1 MFLKERFGPV
11 AIVGA
16 RVPRIFTYE
25 NVLDSLHTMK
35 QPGYFNAIRQML
47 LPNTRIEIIASDY
60 HASVFV
66 LGVVDGIL
74 CLYKH
79 DIKCRRDEAI
89 LPKQATPKAPQPIKS
104 KSSAKA
110 KKGKAA

>member
-25 NVLDSLHTMK
+25 NILDTLHDIK
-35 QPGYFNAIRQML
+35 QPGYFNKVKTVL
-47 LPNTRIEIIASDY
+47 TPNSRIDVIAANY

-66 LGVVDGIL
+66 MGIVDGQV
-74 CLYKH
+74 CVYKH

-89 LPKQATPKAPQPIKS
+89 LPKTVAPKAPQPIKQ
-104 KSSAKA
+104 KSSVKA